1 MMEVEDMLKDYV
13 APDGVVISGEML
25 GPPAAGYSSGFEW
38 AGEWTVTYETF
49 RDMGIAFGIALVLIY
64 MLVVWEFGNFV
75 LPAII
80 MAPIPLTLV
89 GIVPGHWLMNAEFTA
104 TSMIGFI
111 ALAGIIVRNSILL
124 VDYAQHRVIEGVPVL
139 DALIESCQVRT
150 RPIVITALALVGGAS
165 VILFDPIFQGMAV
178 ALLFGVLVS
187 TALTLFIIPLG
198 CYSARHHL
206 MPSSGDDGPESD
218 VGNDSGG
225 KSGGAGAAI
234 ATGFGMITLY
244 AWELIK
250 SIAVGVLDVFKSLGK
265 WNSKRMDAAAKKK
278 AEDATV
284 TAVKTKEAATART
297 VPSAS
302 LVSAEEEPSIEK
314 SALEAESKSIK
325 KPQAKKAVAN
335 NKKKS
340 NSKKAAAEK
349 TAIEKAAVDKV
360 AAEKVAAGLK
370 GKGVKESDIADKV
383 AALKAAAASEQS
395 SEKKTP
401 TKTAKKVTP
410 QKVAPKK
417 NTAKKKPETVPVKK
431 KLAAKK
437 PKGGRG
443 IRLKG
448 KP

>member
-1 MMEVEDMLKDYV
+1 
-13 APDGVVISGEML
+13 
-25 GPPAAGYSSGFEW
+25 
-38 AGEWTVTYETF
+38 
-49 RDMGIAFGIALVLIY
+49 
-64 MLVVWEFGNFV
+64 
-75 LPAII
+75 
-80 MAPIPLTLV
+80 
-89 GIVPGHWLMNAEFTA
+89 
-104 TSMIGFI
+104 MIGFI

-225 KSGGAGAAI
+225 KSGGAGAVI

-244 AWELIK
+244 AWELVK

-302 LVSAEEEPSIEK
+302 LVSAERKPSIKK
-314 SALEAESKSIK
+314 SALEVESRSTK
-325 KPQAKKAVAN
+325 KPRAKKAVAN
-335 NKKKS
+335 DQKKS
-340 NSKKAAAEK
+340 RSKKIAAEK
-349 TAIEKAAVDKV
+349 SATEKAAVDK
-360 AAEKVAAGLK
+360 AAAGEK

-383 AALKAAAASEQS
+383 AALKAAAAAEQS
-395 SEKKTP
+395 SKKKTS

-410 QKVAPKK
+410 QKATPKK
-417 NTAKKKPETVPVKK
+417 NTAKKKPGTAPVKK
-431 KLAAKK
+431 KIAAKK
-437 PKGGRG
+437 PKGARG